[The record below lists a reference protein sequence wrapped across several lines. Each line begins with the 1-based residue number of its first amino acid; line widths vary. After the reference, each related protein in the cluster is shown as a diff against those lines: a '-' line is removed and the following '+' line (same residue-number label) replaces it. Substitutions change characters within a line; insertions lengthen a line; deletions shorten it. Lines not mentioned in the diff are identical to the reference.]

1 MLIRNQ
7 VKTSY
12 ISIMTLLLGI
22 PVLLSDSPDWTPVR
36 KGMASIWL
44 LSIDAVIIFVTMI

>member
-22 PVLLSDSPDWTPVR
+22 PVVLSDSPDWTAAR
-36 KGMASIWL
+36 KGMACLWL
-44 LSIDAVIIFVTMI
+44 LAIDAVIIFVTII